1 MPTRQSPTSPVAG
14 LSVTDKILCRMLLQ
28 TSFHKHHKYSACLS
42 NCGHGCFL
50 FLLVPLR
57 DKQYQGKITLV
68 GSLVSLA
75 ELKSQDSASEPHFC
89 KDFLLH
95 STLKWG
101 ATCKDV
107 SPNYCNNQDFAPSK
121 FVDVCKKQYP
131 KDRRAFHG
139 CPPSRPSP
147 KSTCGFGG

>member
-14 LSVTDKILCRMLLQ
+14 LSVTDKILCLMLLQ
-28 TSFHKHHKYSACLS
+28 TSFHKHHKCIACLS

-68 GSLVSLA
+68 GSLASLA

-101 ATCKDV
+101 ATKSEFYQVKDF
-107 SPNYCNNQDFAPSK
+107 SL
-121 FVDVCKKQYP
+121 
-131 KDRRAFHG
+131 
-139 CPPSRPSP
+139 
-147 KSTCGFGG
+147 T